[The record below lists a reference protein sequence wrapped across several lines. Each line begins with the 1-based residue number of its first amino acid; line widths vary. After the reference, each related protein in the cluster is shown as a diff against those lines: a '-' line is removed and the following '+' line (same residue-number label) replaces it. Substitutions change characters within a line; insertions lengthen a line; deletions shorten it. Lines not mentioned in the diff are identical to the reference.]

1 MDWLTISILAI
12 VLAGLIILWLRL
24 ENRIKPP
31 VIIVVY
37 VPSILLILK
46 WSQFREAWAELGVAA
61 SIGLLLFLLWWVPL
75 GRKLPPPKDS
85 PIVVITDE
93 DEDNDEEE

>member
-1 MDWLTISILAI
+1 MDWLTITILAI
-12 VLAGLIILWLRL
+12 VIAGLLIIWLRI
-24 ENRIKPP
+24 ESRIRPP

-46 WSQFREAWAELGVAA
+46 WSQFRGAWAELGTAA
-61 SIGLLLFLLWWVPL
+61 LIGVVLFLLWWVPL

-85 PIVVITDE
+85 PIVVITDDDDVDDKKE
-93 DEDNDEEE
+93 

>member
-12 VLAGLIILWLRL
+12 VIAGLLVLWLRI
-24 ENRIKPP
+24 ESRIKPP

-46 WSQFREAWAELGVAA
+46 WSQFREAWVELGVAA
-61 SIGLLLFLLWWVPL
+61 LIGLTLFLFWWIPY
-75 GRKLPPPKDS
+75 GRKLPPPKGS
-85 PIVVITDE
+85 PIVVITD
-93 DEDNDEEE
+93 DVDDEE